1 MTSVQTN
8 LYEQEFKILQS
19 QLLSKEAPFLNR
31 FQRVCGKFSTK
42 VVNNLK
48 NCVVVYL
55 NRLIHGLMSVSD
67 TLYKAKMKGMPSWP
81 SAPNLLSF
89 KVGDL
94 LRCRISSRQNQI
106 VRLYHELHRISEAIP
121 DKLKVIRVKN
131 RLKSGTND
139 LLINVRFNG

>member
-1 MTSVQTN
+1 MANVETN

-19 QLLSKEAPFLNR
+19 ELLSKEAPFLNKYE
-31 FQRVCGKFSTK
+31 RVCGKFSTK

-67 TLYKAKMKGMPSWP
+67 TIYKAKMKGMPSWP

-94 LRCRISSRQNQI
+94 LRCRISSHQNEI
-106 VRLYHELHRISEAIP
+106 VRLYQELFRISESTP
-121 DKLKVIRVKN
+121 
-131 RLKSGTND
+131 
-139 LLINVRFNG
+139 